1 MLEVKQKQLVEVNTI
16 SSERQHA
23 MEDLKERVSASI
35 QSRVEADEIINR

>member
-16 SSERQHA
+16 SNERQHA